1 MKNEETKTEAEI
13 RVISEEK
20 NPYSKNCNN
29 QHLWSE
35 GYRAA
40 CSDFKEKHSKM
51 INLLERAT
59 ILVGHPCTNIS
70 SGTDI
75 ACDEWQKDCASFL

>member
-20 NPYSKNCNN
+20 NPYSKECIN

-35 GYRAA
+35 GYRCAFN
-40 CSDFKEKHSKM
+40 DLKEKHDKLTD
-51 INLLERAT
+51 LLDRAKN
-59 ILVGHPCTNIS
+59 LVGHPATNLS
-70 SGTDI
+70 TSVDI

>member
-20 NPYSKNCNN
+20 NPYSIECIN
-29 QHLWSE
+29 QHLCSE
-35 GYRAA
+35 GYRSAFN
-40 CSDFKEKHSKM
+40 DLKEKHSKM
-51 INLLERAT
+51 INLLERAA

-70 SGTDI
+70 SSTDI
-75 ACDEWQKDCASFL
+75 ACEEWQKDCVSFL